1 MKREMIK
8 PIFPLIFLS
17 TFFLSLSF
25 GQQENHLHRA
35 ISAMEIGLFDE
46 SLKQLNKASKTDPT
60 NAQIYKLKA
69 LLYEALNDNE
79 NAIISWKKC
88 IKYSKDKNITIY
100 HPGNNM
106 CWANKTPCFRSNEIK
121 IERFFNINIIKYV
134 K

>member
-1 MKREMIK
+1 MKRKMIK
-8 PIFPLIFLS
+8 QIFSLIFLS

-69 LLYEALNDNE
+69 LLYEALKDNE
-79 NAIISWKKC
+79 NAIISWNKC
-88 IKYSKDKNITIY
+88 IKYSK
-100 HPGNNM
+100 
-106 CWANKTPCFRSNEIK
+106 NKDMINEAMIHLDYLN
-121 IERFFNINIIKYV
+121 EF
-134 K
+134 